1 MMIIACSEMNMCRS
15 PPMKIITDTT
25 MMPDTSPT
33 PVMISME
40 NSDPHANTGRAAR
53 LDGPF

>member
-1 MMIIACSEMNMCRS
+1 MNMCRS

-40 NSDPHANTGRAAR
+40 NSDAHANTGRAAR